1 MTTSTIARPAPTT
14 TTRSIVIPGL
24 FGLAGITWWLGQT
37 LLPDMGMEWADRLAA
52 VASARDRQ
60 GAAAAFFFIAGWS
73 LVLAAIAAIRQV
85 PTGRGSRLITIGVAC
100 LGLGGVWLA
109 ALRGAFTMTL
119 YQATDPQVPVDA
131 AIALVSV
138 ESAAFVAILPMLP
151 ALLLGPIALA
161 VGLRRAAMTSWL
173 PLALWVVGIG
183 TFMATEFTIK
193 AAESAGI
200 ALAAIALVLMGM
212 ALSRP
217 SR

>member
-1 MTTSTIARPAPTT
+1 MTTSTITRPANATT
-14 TTRSIVIPGL
+14 SRSFVIPGL
-24 FGLAGITWWLGQT
+24 LGLAGVAWWLGQT

-52 VASARDRQ
+52 VAAARDRQ
-60 GAAAAFFFIAGWS
+60 AAAAALFFIAGWS
-73 LVLAAIAAIRQV
+73 LVLAAVAAIRRV
-85 PTGRGSRLITIGVAC
+85 PSGSRLTTIGVAC

-131 AIALVSV
+131 ALALVSV
-138 ESAAFVAILPMLP
+138 ESVAFFAILPMLP

-161 VGLRRAAMTSWL
+161 VGLRRAAMTGWL
-173 PLALWVVGIG
+173 PLALWLVGIG
-183 TFMATEFTIK
+183 TFVAAEFTIK

-200 ALAAIALVLMGM
+200 AVAASALVLMGL

-217 SR
+217 SH